1 MHLTYHRKNVQW
13 TGEMCTAS
21 PTTMP
26 CLLLLLS
33 LLPGSQIKPL
43 MHMVKTFPLIFAE

>member
-21 PTTMP
+21 TMP
-26 CLLLLLS
+26 PPSQLC
-33 LLPGSQIKPL
+33 LPGSQIKPL